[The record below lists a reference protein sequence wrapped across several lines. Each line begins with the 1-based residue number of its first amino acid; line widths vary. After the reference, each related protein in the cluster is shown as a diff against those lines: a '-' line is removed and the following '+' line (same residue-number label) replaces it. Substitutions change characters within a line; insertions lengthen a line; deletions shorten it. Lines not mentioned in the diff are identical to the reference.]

1 MSANETEKK
10 LTPAQRLTIE
20 KLLTSGSV
28 EDAANAAKVA
38 RSTIYRWMKDAAFVA
53 ELRSAEAV
61 AVESLSRELVGL
73 GTLAASAL
81 RDALTDAKIS
91 VRLRSAEV
99 VIGNLLKLR
108 EIVEIEQRLAALE
121 ERSNAELER

>member
-10 LTPAQRLTIE
+10 LTPAQRLVIE

-38 RSTIYRWMKDAAFVA
+38 RSTVYRWLKDAAFVA
-53 ELRSAEAV
+53 ELRSAEAL
-61 AVESLSRELVGL
+61 AVESLARSLAGL
-73 GTLAASAL
+73 GDLAASAL

-99 VIGNLLKLR
+99 VIGNLLRLR
-108 EIVEIEQRLAALE
+108 ELVSIEQRLAVLE
-121 ERSNAELER
+121 ARSNEESKS